1 MKHTQEELQLKSD
14 NDLSLEVIADLQQQ
28 LLEANAKL
36 AQIKESA
43 KWLDKHVEFDMGS
56 NGSIYNEAAYEK
68 LMFEIDET
76 PAQSLALHDA
86 DVIEDTVLHKCVFPK
101 GSITVAGIHALTEY
115 ADSLRKSIKEG
126 EK

>member
-1 MKHTQEELQLKSD
+1 MSNLRNGIKHPQQISMLIDENELLKARVVR
-14 NDLSLEVIADLQQQ
+14 LEDAINKAIWSIGEADCHAIIGKAL
-28 LLEANAKL
+28 
-36 AQIKESA
+36 
-43 KWLDKHVEFDMGS
+43 
-56 NGSIYNEAAYEK
+56 NEA
-68 LMFEIDET
+68 